1 MTPTAHRQLAP
12 LLALR
17 WRMIRSPVRRTAIVV
32 GGSSLVLLAVV
43 ALAGLG
49 SAIDSLGL
57 QALRTQALVAYPV
70 ALLLFA
76 AVAAVAPFLAGGAIE
91 LFPPSQM
98 VAYPV
103 TPRTR
108 FALSLLLMPLNLTW
122 LLQVVLLA
130 GLVVVGT
137 AGTVRLWPLASVTA
151 MYVLAA
157 TVVGQALAWAGT
169 AVRQTR
175 AGRLVTTLPAV
186 VVIVLVAANAD
197 QESLFAIADRTP
209 LLPLLGV
216 GLSGFSPTWA
226 LTLLS
231 MAGLVLV
238 ARVGGV
244 AAVGWTLRRGS
255 ETTGSHESSNHR
267 ERPMPASP
275 THGLTRTMVASVL
288 RSKPVRRGLLLLVAF
303 PLVVAAVA
311 DLSWSELGVLPGLV
325 AAGAAL
331 LFGVN
336 GLSLLG
342 GGAAWLGS
350 QPMNQNAPLRALS
363 ATLLVVIGAVT
374 LVTTTGVALLTPGT
388 PTTAQVTALAGGALA
403 TGCWVVATC
412 LRWSTAHPHLADL
425 RGGRDTPAPPGVMV
439 GYSLRLA
446 LTAGGIGLLMVA
458 SAQLQATGAAVLI
471 VAATLLAAGV
481 RWYRTQRAWASPHV
495 RTRALLTVAM
505 G

>member
-1 MTPTAHRQLAP
+1 MTTASPGQMGP

-17 WRMIRSPVRRTAIVV
+17 WRMIRSPVRRAAILA
-32 GGSSLVLLAVV
+32 GAAALVILAVV
-43 ALAGLG
+43 ALVGLG
-49 SAIDSLGL
+49 SAIESQGL
-57 QALRTQALVAYPV
+57 QTLRTQALVAYPV

-76 AVAAVAPFLAGGAIE
+76 VVAAVAPFLAGGAIE

-122 LLQVVLLA
+122 LLQVVLLS

-137 AGTVRLWPLASVTA
+137 AGTQRLWSLAGVTA
-151 MYVLAA
+151 MYIVAA

-175 AGRLVTTLPAV
+175 SGRLATTLPTVAIV
-186 VVIVLVAANAD
+186 VLVAANANQD
-197 QESLFAIADRTP
+197 TLFEIADRTP

-216 GLSGFSPTWA
+216 GLGGYGGTWV
-226 LTLLS
+226 LTLVG
-231 MAGLVLV
+231 MVGVVLV
-238 ARVGGV
+238 ARAGGV
-244 AAVGWTLRRGS
+244 AAVGWTLKRGS
-255 ETTGSHESSNHR
+255 ETTGSHESSTHR
-267 ERPMPASP
+267 ERSMPRSPAS
-275 THGLTRTMVASVL
+275 GLTRTMLMSVL
-288 RSKPVRRGLLLLVAF
+288 RSKPIRRGLLLLAGF

-311 DLSWSELGVLPGLV
+311 DLSWSELVVLPGLV

-350 QPMNQNAPLRALS
+350 QPVDPTTPLRALTR
-363 ATLLVVIGAVT
+363 TLLVVIGVVTAVT
-374 LVTTTGVALLTPGT
+374 TAGVAALTTGPPTPAQVAALL
-388 PTTAQVTALAGGALA
+388 GGAAA
-403 TGCWVVATC
+403 TAAWVVVTC
-412 LRWSTAHPHLADL
+412 LRWSVVHPHQADL
-425 RGGRDTPAPPGVMV
+425 RGGRDTPAPPGVMIS
-439 GYSLRLA
+439 YSLRLA
-446 LTAGGIGLLMVA
+446 LTAGAIGLLMVA
-458 SAQLQATGAAVLI
+458 AAQLQATR
-471 VAATLLAAGV
+471 LAASVVAVVLVASAV
-481 RWYRTQRAWASPHV
+481 RWYRTRRVWSRPEVRA
-495 RTRALLTVAM
+495 RTLLTVAM